1 MHAVLHRIEW
11 RSTGGLLKEETMKE
25 RKVFLKP
32 AVMGLDLGDG
42 SERAARGQ
50 SM

>member
-1 MHAVLHRIEW
+1 
-11 RSTGGLLKEETMKE
+11 MKE